1 MFYAVESLA
10 WNGPVLQF
18 LQGGGSGTKQIAEF
32 SKDLRVINRVSGC
45 DYLPYRALRNKTQ
58 RKRVEEELSRACEE
72 PKQLYRGNDLDLF
85 ETEIQACNER
95 ESARASLRPPLTAQ
109 LAQLEGRLANV
120 TTLLDRGAR
129 ITSSNLN
136 EFYAFF
142 PGKPIV
148 RSSRP
153 WSCTITNSHAS
164 FVVGLRNLVKR

>member
-1 MFYAVESLA
+1 MESLA

-32 SKDLRVINRVSGC
+32 SKDLRVINRVSGG

-95 ESARASLRPPLTAQ
+95 ESARASLRPPYCPT
-109 LAQLEGRLANV
+109 RTV
-120 TTLLDRGAR
+120 RGAPCQCD
-129 ITSSNLN
+129 N
-136 EFYAFF
+136 
-142 PGKPIV
+142 
-148 RSSRP
+148 SSRQR
-153 WSCTITNSHAS
+153 SAYHQ
-164 FVVGLRNLVKR
+164 

>member
-1 MFYAVESLA
+1 MRAKSPNSSIVETTWTFSRPKSK
-10 WNGPVLQF
+10 PVMNVNQH
-18 LQGGGSGTKQIAEF
+18 
-32 SKDLRVINRVSGC
+32 V
-45 DYLPYRALRNKTQ
+45 RAF
-58 RKRVEEELSRACEE
+58 A
-72 PKQLYRGNDLDLF
+72 
-85 ETEIQACNER
+85 
-95 ESARASLRPPLTAQ
+95 PLTAQ